1 MAESSAM
8 LCDYDSSLQSSDDG
22 SVEETRR
29 SSKSPLIS
37 QEETK
42 NAATVKEG
50 VQLTVETKKNSS
62 MVVSPPSYIIDGKR
76 RSRSREHSPT
86 RRHRKRSCAPRSDRG
101 SPSERVSSSKHKR
114 SSHHSR
120 HKHSSRKHH
129 HRDSHCSD
137 YKHRYR
143 RKHRRHSSTSSTSSS
158 SDTSPE
164 SKPSRRGSHNGRNS
178 TQLLTTSSKD
188 YFTSQPKPEN
198 QNTNLIISTTGVT
211 VTTNS
216 PAVSSQN
223 TTTNVPV
230 QRLTAQDILDKIQK
244 HQQEQAKAQALAA
257 AAAAKLPKYY
267 NPTTVNAVK
276 LAEQQQKR
284 KLLWSKKD
292 GENTSSESKTL
303 WTATSLIA
311 GKGDSAAAA
320 KFRKLMGI
328 HDSSEEVVDGSAAH
342 VNETEALRRAE
353 AQAELFRRLEHEY
366 EMSRTITHTQRG
378 AGLGFS
384 SSSHIDYNAYSAMQS
399 EKDKNPNL

>member
-1 MAESSAM
+1 MIAY
-8 LCDYDSSLQSSDDG
+8 LF
-22 SVEETRR
+22 
-29 SSKSPLIS
+29 S
-37 QEETK
+37 QEER
-42 NAATVKEG
+42 NNVDTVKNRISP
-50 VQLTVETKKNSS
+50 TETTRSS
-62 MVVSPPSYIIDGKR
+62 SLVSSSLPASYIIDNRR
-76 RSRSREHSPT
+76 RSSSREHSSS
-86 RRHRKRSCAPRSDRG
+86 RRRRKRSRASRYDRG
-101 SPSERVSSSKHKR
+101 SPSEHVSSSRRKR
-114 SSHHSR
+114 SSHHSK

-129 HRDSHCSD
+129 HRDSHYSD
-137 YKHRYR
+137 HKHRYR
-143 RKHRRHSSTSSTSSS
+143 RKHRRRSSTSSTSSS
-158 SDTSPE
+158 SDTSRE

-178 TQLLTTSSKD
+178 TQLTSFKD
-188 YFTSQPKPEN
+188 NISSQPKPEN
-198 QNTNLIISTTGVT
+198 RDTATVIPTTGTTT
-211 VTTNS
+211 VTN
-216 PAVSSQN
+216 PPPVPSQSATMN
-223 TTTNVPV
+223 LPV

-292 GENTSSESKTL
+292 SENTSSESKTL

-328 HDSSEEVVDGSAAH
+328 HDSSGEVLDGGAAN

-384 SSSHIDYNAYSAMQS
+384 SSSHVDYNAYAAMQS